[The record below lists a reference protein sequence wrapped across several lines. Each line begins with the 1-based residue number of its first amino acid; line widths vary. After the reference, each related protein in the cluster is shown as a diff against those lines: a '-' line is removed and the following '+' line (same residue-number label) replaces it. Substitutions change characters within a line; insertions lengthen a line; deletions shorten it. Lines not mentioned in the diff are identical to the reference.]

1 MLSVYWAKLG
11 FDAGNAARAEFEYE
25 GIIHPGVFPYVYIY
39 ILKRQFYILSQLSTL
54 RYMIQKLFLIVKNQS
69 N

>member
-25 GIIHPGVFPYVYIY
+25 GIIHPGVFPYIYIYIY
-39 ILKRQFYILSQLSTL
+39 ILKR
-54 RYMIQKLFLIVKNQS
+54 
-69 N
+69 